1 VKRIN
6 EEGECMNLSGVVPL
20 DEDSLIASAR
30 AATGLSDFGADD
42 WREPFRVLLQSFEEE
57 SALNLMGRLRTR
69 SELLQLLEARL
80 QIEDTYKRH
89 PEIGLEQVQKPIII
103 LGQGRG
109 GTSFTLNLL
118 AANPDNGSLKMWEA
132 MFPCPPPEKAT
143 YLTDPRIAKAHAL
156 IDQWNR
162 VTPELRSMHEFGGDV
177 PQDDCHILAV
187 NFMSPLWFNSLGQ
200 VPSYGAYVASKDIE
214 PGFRYQE
221 RVLKLLQWKNP
232 RERWVLKDPTHIDC
246 LPTILKVYPDACFVM
261 PHRDP
266 IKSQASATNLIGTIQ
281 WGRSDHP
288 FKGDSWDYIVDPAF
302 AARRLNHVIDQL
314 ESGEVPKERIFHV
327 QYAELT
333 GKPIETVKAMYVHFG
348 LPLSTRGLAGMEQ
361 YVRDNPRTARPKHE
375 YAVTQDPAAV
385 ARERAAFARYQQY
398 FGIPNEN

>member
-1 VKRIN
+1 
-6 EEGECMNLSGVVPL
+6 MNLSGVVPL
-20 DEDSLIASAR
+20 DENSLIASAQ
-30 AATGLSDFGADD
+30 AATGLKDFGADD
-42 WREPFRVLLQSFEEE
+42 WREPFGVLLKSFEEE
-57 SALNLMGRLRTR
+57 SELNLIGRLRTR

-80 QIEDTYKRH
+80 QIEDAYKRR
-89 PEIGLEQVQKPIII
+89 PEIDREQIQKPIII

-132 MFPCPPPEKAT
+132 MFPCPPPEKAN
-143 YLTDPRIAKAHAL
+143 YLTDPRINKAHAL

-177 PQDDCHILAV
+177 PQDDCHILAM

-200 VPSYGAYVASKDIE
+200 VSSYGAYLAGMDME
-214 PGFRYQE
+214 PAFRYQKH
-221 RVLKLLQWKNP
+221 VLKLLQWRNP
-232 RERWVLKDPTHIDC
+232 RKRWVLKDPTHIDC

-302 AARRLNHVIDQL
+302 AASRLNHVIDQL
-314 ESGEVPKERIFHV
+314 ESGVVPKERIFHI
-327 QYAELT
+327 QYADLT
-333 GKPIETVKAMYVHFG
+333 GNPIEKMKAMYRHFD
-348 LPLSTRGLAGMEQ
+348 LPLSAQGLAGMER
-361 YVRDNPRTARPKHE
+361 YVRDNPRMARPKHE
-375 YAVTQDPAAV
+375 YAVTQGPTEV
-385 ARERAAFARYQQY
+385 ARERALFARYQQY
-398 FGIPNEN
+398 FQIPNEN